1 MTRASDDWS
10 DLSRAWT
17 DPASD
22 APQDLR
28 ADAALIRSVQ
38 RRDRLARLNFAFELL
53 GSIVVLGVIVWA
65 AVVHD
70 LPWSVN
76 LAAVA
81 FIVFGVAVTVWSRRG
96 DPGVLTETP
105 EAVLRSAI
113 AQARTGERWAWA
125 GVAISLAAFAFL
137 GLMRRLISTR
147 EGLDLILV
155 FVVFLLVCL
164 IGYLVHARRCRRRR
178 RAHEVAL
185 TALEET
191 VATDD
196 QAPIGRAS
204 SVADALPP
212 ETTEPPATA

>member
-1 MTRASDDWS
+1 VTQPSDDWS

-38 RRDRLARLNFAFELL
+38 RRDRLARLNFWAEL
-53 GSIVVLGVIVWA
+53 GGGVIVLGVVVWA

-76 LAAVA
+76 VAALA
-81 FIVFGVAVTVWSRRG
+81 FIVFGVALTVWSRRG

-125 GVAISLAAFAFL
+125 GVAMSVAAFAFL
-137 GLMRRLISTR
+137 GVMRGVGSARD
-147 EGLDLILV
+147 GFDLIPALV
-155 FVVFLLVCL
+155 IFLLVC
-164 IGYLVHARRCRRRR
+164 IAGYGCHARRCRRRR
-178 RAHEVAL
+178 RAHEAAL
-185 TALEET
+185 AALDEIG
-191 VATDD
+191 TDGD
-196 QAPIGRAS
+196 
-204 SVADALPP
+204 
-212 ETTEPPATA
+212 